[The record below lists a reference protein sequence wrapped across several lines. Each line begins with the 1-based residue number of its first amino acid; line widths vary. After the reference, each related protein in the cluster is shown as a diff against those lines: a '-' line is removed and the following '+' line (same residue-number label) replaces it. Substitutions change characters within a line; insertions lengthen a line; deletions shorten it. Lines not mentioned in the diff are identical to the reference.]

1 MQKTL
6 VILKPSTVQRSLV
19 GEIVSRFERK
29 GLQIIGFKMVT
40 LSDELLAEHYSH
52 LKDKPFYKRVKDSM
66 QYSPV
71 IVMAL
76 KGVDAIEV
84 VRKITGITNGREA
97 QSGTIRGDFSIS
109 VQENL
114 VHASDSHETAIIE
127 LKRFFIE
134 NELFEYNQLLLPVIY
149 ANDEL

>member
-6 VILKPSTVQRSLV
+6 VILKPSTVQRGLV
-19 GEIVSRFERK
+19 GEMISRFERK

-40 LSDELLAEHYSH
+40 LTDELLAEHYSH
-52 LKDKPFYKRVKDSM
+52 LKDKPFFKRIKDSM
-66 QYSPV
+66 QLSPV

-76 KGVDAIEV
+76 KGVDAIKV
-84 VRKITGITNGREA
+84 VRKITGVTNGREA

-127 LKRFFIE
+127 LKRFFQE

>member
-6 VILKPSTVQRSLV
+6 VILKPSAMQRSLV
-19 GEIVSRFERK
+19 GEMISRFERK
-29 GLQIIGFKMVT
+29 GLQIIGCKMVT
-40 LSDELLAEHYSH
+40 LTDELLAEHYSH
-52 LKDKPFYKRVKDSM
+52 LKDKPFYKRIKDSM
-66 QYSPV
+66 EYSPV

-76 KGVDAIEV
+76 KGVDAVEV

-97 QSGTIRGDFSIS
+97 QPGTIRGDYSIS

-114 VHASDSHETAIIE
+114 VHTSDSHETAIIE
-127 LKRFFIE
+127 LRRFFNE

>member
-6 VILKPSTVQRSLV
+6 VILKPSTVQRGLV
-19 GEIVSRFERK
+19 GEMISRFERK

-40 LSDELLAEHYSH
+40 LTDELLAEHYSH
-52 LKDKPFYKRVKDSM
+52 LKDKPFFKRIKDSM
-66 QYSPV
+66 QLSPV

-84 VRKITGITNGREA
+84 VRKITGVTNGREA

-127 LKRFFIE
+127 LKRFFQE